1 MRSVLLSVLLL
12 SLPVLA
18 LASDAPVAVDEGSF
32 QAQRQKIEKDLAD
45 GETYAEI
52 TPDDKAAVQA
62 ALARMADRLDRA
74 GSVDALPAD
83 DKVAVFNDQEK
94 VNTILTQAGEDSRM
108 VCERVQKTGS
118 HRRENRCETVAERRR
133 RRDNDQ
139 GTLQRHQRALAPVTN

>member
-1 MRSVLLSVLLL
+1 MRLALLSALLL
-12 SLPVLA
+12 VLPAVA
-18 LASDAPVAVDEGSF
+18 LAADAPVAVDEGSF

-52 TPDDKAAVQA
+52 SADDKAAVQQ
-62 ALARMADRLDRA
+62 ALARMADRLSRA

-83 DKVAVFNDQEK
+83 DKVALFNDQEK

-108 VCERVQKTGS
+108 VCERIQKTGS

-139 GTLQRHQRALAPVTN
+139 EVLQRNQRVIGPANN